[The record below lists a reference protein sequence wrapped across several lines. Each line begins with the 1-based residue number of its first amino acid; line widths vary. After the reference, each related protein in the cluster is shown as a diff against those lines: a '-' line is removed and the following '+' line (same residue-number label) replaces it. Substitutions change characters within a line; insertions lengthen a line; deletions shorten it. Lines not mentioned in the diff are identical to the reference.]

1 MFGIKSKSRC
11 RVEARLYAESILC
24 MLREMTGSM
33 SNAQDQ
39 ALAEIFGGIY
49 LMYLARESAD
59 FKHIQPYL
67 PDTFLDQTKYF
78 RCAPA
83 DRMKHVSYIN
93 AYLDAFEAEEKALL
107 KQKKNPVEGLL
118 RTTAAPKAGRIT
130 LAAENMQPA
139 EFQIIDTIVYQN
151 EIYVCL
157 LGEGDEMLTILESKD
172 QPGGSASY
180 ESVDNRTAETVFELF
195 KKRTPQL
202 VQ

>member
-78 RCAPA
+78 RCAPEG
-83 DRMKHVSYIN
+83 REKRVKYISARLA
-93 AYLDAFEAEEKALL
+93 AYETAEKSLL

-151 EIYVCL
+151 ETYVCL
-157 LGEGDEMLTILESKD
+157 LGKGDEMLTILESKD
-172 QPGGSASY
+172 QPGGSASCS
-180 ESVDNRTAETVFELF
+180 SVEDPVAQAIFDLF